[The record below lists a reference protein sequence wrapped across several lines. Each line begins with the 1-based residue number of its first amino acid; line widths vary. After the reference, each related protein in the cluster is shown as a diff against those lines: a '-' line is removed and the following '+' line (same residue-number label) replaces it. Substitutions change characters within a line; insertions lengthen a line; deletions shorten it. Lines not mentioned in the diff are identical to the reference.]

1 MSRADNKVV
10 ALVPAAG
17 IGKRFGADK
26 KKPFFVIAGK
36 PIIIWSLELLQSISE
51 IDEIIPVVKEDDI
64 MTAAELIEEYVI
76 SKVKQIMPGGK
87 ERQDSVYNGLQ
98 AVLDSGSVVLIH
110 DGGRPFADADMIIE
124 AIHGV
129 DGWDGVVTGVPV
141 KDTIKEA
148 GPCSQ
153 DSGADETIVRR
164 TLERDVLYAI
174 QTPQVFPYRVI
185 REAHEKARGE
195 RFYGTDDASLVERCG
210 GRIKIVAGSY
220 CNIKITTPEDI
231 FIAEALL
238 KIRKLG
244 PR

>member
-26 KKPFFVIAGK
+26 NKPFFVLAGK

-98 AVLDSGSVVLIH
+98 AVLDSGSIVLIH

-164 TLERDVLYAI
+164 TLEREVLYAI

-195 RFYGTDDASLVERCG
+195 CFYGTDDASLVERCG

-220 CNIKITTPEDI
+220 RNIKITTPEDI

>member
-1 MSRADNKVV
+1 MSRADNKVFAV
-10 ALVPAAG
+10 VPAAG

-26 KKPFFVIAGK
+26 NKPFFVLAGK
-36 PIIIWSLELLQSISE
+36 PIIIWALELLQAIDE

-64 MTAAELIEEYVI
+64 MTAAELIEEYGI
-76 SKVKQIMPGGK
+76 RKVKQIMPGGK

-98 AVLDSGSVVLIH
+98 AIPDSTSVVLIH
-110 DGGRPFADADMIIE
+110 DGGRPFADADMITE
-124 AIHGV
+124 AISGV
-129 DGWDGVVTGVPV
+129 EGWDGVVAGVPV

-153 DSGADETIVRR
+153 DSGADETIVLR

-185 REAHEKARGE
+185 MEAHEKARSE

-231 FIAEALL
+231 YIAEALL
-238 KIRKLG
+238 KIRKSG
-244 PR
+244 TR

>member
-1 MSRADNKVV
+1 MSKANNKVV

-17 IGKRFGADK
+17 IGKRFGSDK
-26 KKPFFVIAGK
+26 NKPFFVLAGK

-51 IDEIIPVVKEDDI
+51 IDEIIPVVKEDYI
-64 MTAAELIEEYVI
+64 MTAAELIDEYGI

-98 AVLDSGSVVLIH
+98 AVRDSGAVVLIH
-110 DGGRPFADADMIIE
+110 DGGRPFADSDMISRSNPWSRRM
-124 AIHGV
+124 
-129 DGWDGVVTGVPV
+129 GWRCSRRPSQGHHQGT
-141 KDTIKEA
+141 
-148 GPCSQ
+148 GPCH
-153 DSGADETIVRR
+153 DSGADEAIVRR

-185 REAHEKARGE
+185 MEAHEKAMNE